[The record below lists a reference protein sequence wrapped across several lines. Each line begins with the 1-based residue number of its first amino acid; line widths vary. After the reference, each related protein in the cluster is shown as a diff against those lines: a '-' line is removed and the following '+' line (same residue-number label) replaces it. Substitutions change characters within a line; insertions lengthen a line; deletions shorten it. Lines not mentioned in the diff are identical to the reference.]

1 MLTTKQINVQ
11 LNNTL
16 KETNFNLHGKYIG
29 KVRDNYQLTGKTK
42 KRLIVTTDRISCFD
56 KIVGTVPFKGQVLNQ
71 IAAFWFEHTKHII
84 KSHVVDIPDPNIMV
98 GLECEPLPVEVIVRG
113 YMTGSLWRD
122 YFSGKKESYGL
133 NFQQGLINQQPFDE
147 PILTPSTKAEHGKHD
162 LPISPKEIIKQKLV
176 SLDVWKQIEEV
187 SLKLFEHGTEMLEKN
202 NLILVD
208 TKYEFGLLD
217 GKLIL
222 IDEIHTPDSSRFW
235 YLDTYK
241 ELFDK
246 GLEQKQL
253 DKEYVRQWLIKE
265 RNWMGDGEIP
275 ILPDDVK
282 IEAAR
287 RYIEVYEQVT
297 GKDFEYYKEDILSRI
312 TENLKKNKYL

>member
-1 MLTTKQINVQ
+1 MCCEKNKILKI
-11 LNNTL
+11 NNTL

-162 LPISPKEIIKQKLV
+162 LPISPKEIIKQR
-176 SLDVWKQIEEV
+176 SNYAFYQEV
-187 SLKLFEHGTEMLEKN
+187 LEDGCLGIISQKTFETKDIRTGLHLLREAGLEAEN
-202 NLILVD
+202 
-208 TKYEFGLLD
+208 
-217 GKLIL
+217 
-222 IDEIHTPDSSRFW
+222 DSSKKITAEHADRA
-235 YLDTYK
+235 
-241 ELFDK
+241 
-246 GLEQKQL
+246 
-253 DKEYVRQWLIKE
+253 IKK
-265 RNWMGDGEIP
+265 I
-275 ILPDDVK
+275 VK
-282 IEAAR
+282 KI
-287 RYIEVYEQVT
+287 
-297 GKDFEYYKEDILSRI
+297 
-312 TENLKKNKYL
+312 